1 MGRIRLCI
9 SRENSSS
16 RDDRGRRLGMHLGLN
31 LFSQPFLSKK
41 EAESEVPFAEA
52 LCYWGSQAGGRGYS
66 ITPRP
71 WRTTPRH
78 RASGRQK
85 SAVSVWGRR
94 PPFRKVRQTLRPSP
108 PGPSGKEGP
117 ATHGSRPVSS
127 TEVWIS
133 WSLNVGLLD
142 SGGAIMMSAGGG
154 SPEQGALLRGC
165 SLAARSTHLCGHG
178 EKVMW
183 AEPRPRPSLA

>member
-16 RDDRGRRLGMHLGLN
+16 RDDRRWRLGMHLGLN
-31 LFSQPFLSKK
+31 LFSLRKRLGQKCH
-41 EAESEVPFAEA
+41 
-52 LCYWGSQAGGRGYS
+52 LCYWGSQGGGRGYS

-71 WRTTPRH
+71 SALPWRTTPRR

-94 PPFRKVRQTLRPSP
+94 PPFRTVRQTLRPSP

-117 ATHGSRPVSS
+117 AAHGSRPVSS
-127 TEVWIS
+127 AEVWIS

-142 SGGAIMMSAGGG
+142 SGGAIVMSAGGG

-165 SLAARSTHLCGHG
+165 SLAARSTHLCGRG
-178 EKVMW
+178 EKVVW